1 MAALDELLDV
11 LGLLVQDEVI
21 PEEIVSMAEQRAQ
34 ARKNKDF
41 ALADRLRDEIK
52 QKGYEVKDTPDG
64 MKISTL

>member
-1 MAALDELLDV
+1 
-11 LGLLVQDEVI
+11 
-21 PEEIVSMAEQRAQ
+21 MAEQRAQ

-64 MKISTL
+64 MKISKL